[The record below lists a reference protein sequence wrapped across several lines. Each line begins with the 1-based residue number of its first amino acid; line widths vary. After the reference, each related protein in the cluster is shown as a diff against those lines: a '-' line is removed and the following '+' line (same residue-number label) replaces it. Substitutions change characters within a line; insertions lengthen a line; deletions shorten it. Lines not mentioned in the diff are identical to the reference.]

1 VTRVLVVALLFFVF
15 FTATVQGAPTVA
27 VAKKPNLSC
36 PQTELGDADLQARY
50 ATIWERYSVAVDE
63 ATKKVRGEIEKQT
76 KSATATGNLD
86 LALFWK
92 TTGKEFEQKG
102 ELRWDEPTLKKTWG
116 DRFGDASF
124 PADFS
129 VAVKRASDAYASA
142 RKNLEKGYGELV
154 AEFTKAEKLEEALKV
169 RGEIKELLAE
179 KASAQEP
186 PPPPAPDK
194 PKPEP
199 KPVVNAPKNGKYR
212 FVFSDGSGGG
222 LLLELQDEILWIH
235 GDINPKKLNGIFV
248 WPNPR
253 PVPCRVVGGKVLTD
267 DGDPAS
273 NKWRCAITWD
283 TKSGEVSY
291 LYDNFKGTKLQ
302 RQGKITASSW

>member
-1 VTRVLVVALLFFVF
+1 MSRLLVGSLLLCVLISTPAYSAPAVV
-15 FTATVQGAPTVA
+15 
-27 VAKKPNLSC
+27 VAKKPSLSC
-36 PQTELGDADLQARY
+36 PHTELGDADLQARY
-50 ATIWERYSVAVDE
+50 ATMWERYSADVDE

-102 ELRWDEPTLKKTWG
+102 ELRWDEPSLKKTWG
-116 DRFGDASF
+116 DRFGGASF
-124 PADFS
+124 PTDFS
-129 VAVKRASDAYASA
+129 VAVKKASEAYSSA
-142 RKNLEKGYGELV
+142 QQGLEKGYGELV
-154 AEFTKAEKLEEALKV
+154 AEFTKAEKLDEALKV
-169 RGEIKELLAE
+169 RSEIKELLAD
-179 KASAQEP
+179 KAPASE
-186 PPPPAPDK
+186 PAPT

-199 KPVVNAPKNGKYR
+199 KPVATAPKNGKYR

-235 GDINPKKLNGIFV
+235 GDINPKKPNGILV

>member
-1 VTRVLVVALLFFVF
+1 VTQVLVVALLFSVF
-15 FTATVQGAPTVA
+15 FTATAQGAPTVA
-27 VAKKPNLSC
+27 VAKKPSLSC

-50 ATIWERYSVAVDE
+50 ATMWERYSVDVDE

-76 KSATATGNLD
+76 KSATVSGNLD

-92 TTGKEFEQKG
+92 ALGKEFEQKS
-102 ELRWDEPTLKKTWG
+102 ELRWDEPTLKKGWNE
-116 DRFGDASF
+116 RFGDALF
-124 PADFS
+124 PTEFS
-129 VAVKRASDAYASA
+129 VAVKKASEAYKSA
-142 RKNLEKGYGELV
+142 QQGLEKGYSELV

-179 KASAQEP
+179 KGPAPEPAPAP
-186 PPPPAPDK
+186 PPVK

-199 KPVVNAPKNGKYR
+199 VATAPKNGKYR

-302 RQGKITASSW
+302 KQGKITASSW

>member
-1 VTRVLVVALLFFVF
+1 MRYLVASSVVALCFSLP
-15 FTATVQGAPTVA
+15 ALGAPPAVV
-27 VAKKPNLSC
+27 VAKKPSLVC

-50 ATIWERYSVAVDE
+50 ATMWERYSADVDE
-63 ATKKVRGEIEKQT
+63 ATKKVWGEIERQS
-76 KSATATGNLD
+76 KSATRAGNLD

-92 TTGKEFEQKG
+92 SIAKEFEQKG
-102 ELRWDEPTLKKTWG
+102 ELRWDEPSLKKSWS
-116 DRFGDASF
+116 DHFGDASF
-124 PADFS
+124 PAEFS
-129 VAVKRASDAYASA
+129 VAVKKVSEAYRSA
-142 RKNLEKGYGELV
+142 QQGLEKGYGELV

-179 KASAQEP
+179 KASAPE
-186 PPPPAPDK
+186 PAPA
-194 PKPEP
+194 P
-199 KPVVNAPKNGKYR
+199 KPVATAPKNGKYR
-212 FVFSDGSGGG
+212 FVFDDGSGLGF
-222 LLLELQDEILWIH
+222 LLELQDEILWIH
-235 GDINPKKLNGIFV
+235 GDINPTKPNGIQV

-291 LYDNFKGTKLQ
+291 LYDNYKGTKYQ
-302 RQGKITASSW
+302 KKGKIAAGAW